1 MTPEPTSRS
10 SVGADCIRPL
20 AIPALPTLT
29 RVRVLEGP
37 ALLLLGQLR
46 LHAKRVRA
54 LAANF
59 RRETR
64 RLSLDAGAALGRID
78 QNLDGVAERMTTAVL
93 VVDTALAATLA
104 GIDALEHLAVTVDVE
119 YPDRTPHQR
128 VALQAESLLSG
139 LQARHE
145 VARDALGHVVE
156 QLIVSANNL
165 AIIVGQPNAQ
175 SLDPLRVII
184 RQIRTLHGVT
194 TDLSSRL
201 DVYVQNQSAA
211 LQELVPAGGQDA
223 VLASFLGPGATPAE
237 GAA

>member
-1 MTPEPTSRS
+1 MAPEPAPRPS
-10 SVGADCIRPL
+10 APL

-29 RVRVLEGP
+29 RVRVLEGS
-37 ALLLLGQLR
+37 AMLLLAQLR

-64 RLSLDAGAALGRID
+64 RLSPDARAALQRID
-78 QNLDGVAERMTTAVL
+78 QDLDGVAERMTTAVM
-93 VVDTALAATLA
+93 VVDTAFVATLT

-119 YPDRTPHQR
+119 YPERTPHQR

-139 LQARHE
+139 LHARHA
-145 VARDALGHVVE
+145 VAHDALAHVGE

-165 AIIVGQPNAQ
+165 AIIVGQPHAQ
-175 SLDPLRVII
+175 ALDQLRVII
-184 RQIRTLHGVT
+184 RQMRTLHLVT

-211 LQELVPAGGQDA
+211 LQELIPAAPSRAPRPQKE
-223 VLASFLGPGATPAE
+223 PRNP
-237 GAA
+237 